1 MESWACSGKR
11 TNLNRRNRGDEVE
24 KAVLQGINITKWFG
38 GLCAVR
44 DVTFSIEAGEI
55 IGLIGPN
62 GAGKTTLINL
72 ITGFY
77 APNNG
82 QILYQNENIAGL
94 KAHAVNRL
102 GIARTFQIVRVFPKL
117 TVLDNVR
124 SGLVDRK
131 GRPPWK
137 VAFDSILRNPEAQM
151 TGRAGEARATELLES
166 VGLGGY
172 RDELAENLP
181 FAYCKRLEIARAL
194 ATEPSIL
201 LLDEPSSGLNPKEQ
215 NDQIT
220 MIRRING
227 HGITILIVEHVMKV
241 IMDISHRIFVL
252 HYGEKIAEG
261 TPVDIYQN
269 EKVVEAYLGGEARA
283 QG

>member
-1 MESWACSGKR
+1 MA
-11 TNLNRRNRGDEVE
+11 
-24 KAVLQGINITKWFG
+24 KAILQGINITRWFG
-38 GLCAVR
+38 GLCAVK
-44 DVTFSIEAGEI
+44 DVNFSIDAGEM

-72 ITGFY
+72 ITGYY
-77 APNNG
+77 APNSG
-82 QILYQNENIAGL
+82 QILYQGKDIAGL
-94 KAHAVNRL
+94 KPHTVNNM
-102 GIARTFQIVRVFPKL
+102 GIARTFQIVRVFPRL

-124 SGLVDRK
+124 SGLVDRRT
-131 GRPPWK
+131 RPPWK
-137 VAFDSILRNPEAQM
+137 VALDSIVRNPHTQM
-151 TGRAGEARATELLES
+151 TGRAGENRALELLEF
-166 VGLGGY
+166 VGLQGY

-194 ATEPSIL
+194 ATEPNIL

-215 NDQIT
+215 NDQIA
-220 MIRRING
+220 MIRKING
-227 HGITILIVEHVMKV
+227 QGITILIVEHVMKV

-261 TPVDIYQN
+261 TPESIYKN
-269 EKVVEAYLGGEARA
+269 EKVVEAYLGGEASA

>member
-1 MESWACSGKR
+1 VA
-11 TNLNRRNRGDEVE
+11 
-24 KAVLQGINITKWFG
+24 KAILQGINITKWFG

-44 DVTFSIEAGEI
+44 DVNFSIETGEM

-82 QILYQNENIAGL
+82 QILYQGGDIAGL
-94 KAHAVNRL
+94 KPYTINNM

-117 TVLDNVR
+117 TVLDNIR
-124 SGLVDRK
+124 SGLIDRRT
-131 GRPPWK
+131 RPSWK
-137 VAFDSILRNPEAQM
+137 VALDSIVKGPDTQM
-151 TGRAGEARATELLES
+151 TGRAGEDKALDLLES
-166 VGLGGY
+166 VGLAGY
-172 RDELAENLP
+172 RSELAENLP

-194 ATEPSIL
+194 ATKPKIL

-215 NDQIT
+215 NDQIA
-220 MIRRING
+220 MIRKINSQ
-227 HGITILIVEHVMKV
+227 GITILIVEHVMKV

-261 TPVDIYQN
+261 TPESIYKN
-269 EKVVEAYLGGEARA
+269 EKVVEAYLGGEAGA

>member
-1 MESWACSGKR
+1 MELWVCSRKR
-11 TNLNRRNRGDEVE
+11 SYRNRRDRRNKVA
-24 KAVLQGINITKWFG
+24 KAILQGINITKWFG

-44 DVTFSIEAGEI
+44 DVNFSIETGEM

-82 QILYQNENIAGL
+82 QILYQGGDIAGL
-94 KAHAVNRL
+94 KPYTINNM

-117 TVLDNVR
+117 TVLDNIR
-124 SGLVDRK
+124 SGLIDRRT
-131 GRPPWK
+131 RPSWK
-137 VAFDSILRNPEAQM
+137 VALDSIVKGPDTQM
-151 TGRAGEARATELLES
+151 TGRAGEDKALDLLES
-166 VGLGGY
+166 VGLAGY
-172 RDELAENLP
+172 RSELAENLP

-194 ATEPSIL
+194 ATKPKIL

-215 NDQIT
+215 NDQIA
-220 MIRRING
+220 MIRKINSQ
-227 HGITILIVEHVMKV
+227 GITILIVEHVMKV

-261 TPVDIYQN
+261 TPESIYKN
-269 EKVVEAYLGGEARA
+269 EKVVEAYLGGEAGA

>member
-1 MESWACSGKR
+1 MA
-11 TNLNRRNRGDEVE
+11 
-24 KAVLQGINITKWFG
+24 KAILEGVKITKWFG
-38 GLCAVR
+38 GLCAVN
-44 DVTFSIEAGEI
+44 DVTFSIDAGEI

-77 APNNG
+77 APDSG
-82 QILYQNENIAGL
+82 RILYRDEDIAGL
-94 KAHAVNRL
+94 KAHTINNRGL
-102 GIARTFQIVRVFPKL
+102 ARTFQIVRIFPKL

-124 SGLVDRK
+124 SGLVDHK
-131 GRPPWK
+131 TRPPWK
-137 VAFDSILRNPEAQM
+137 VALDSIVTSPRSQM
-151 TGRAGEARATELLES
+151 TGDAGKSRAMELLES
-166 VGLGGY
+166 VGLAGY
-172 RDELAENLP
+172 RDEMAENLP

-194 ATEPSIL
+194 ATEPRIL

-215 NDQIT
+215 NDQIA
-220 MIRRING
+220 MIRKING
-227 HGITILIVEHVMKV
+227 RGITILIVEHVMKV

-261 TPVDIYQN
+261 TPADIYGN
-269 EKVVEAYLGGEARA
+269 DKVIEAYLGGEARA